1 MMEEMAIEYFKG
13 LCKTEKKRLIKK
25 IIDSL
30 SEKEK
35 VELAKMI
42 IGKK

>member
-1 MMEEMAIEYFKG
+1 MMEEMAIEYFRTLSKN
-13 LCKTEKKRLIKK
+13 EKKELMKK

-35 VELAKMI
+35 VDLAKMI